1 MTTPSGPAT
10 VFPTLVRSSHGSETN
25 SPAPTP
31 KISSASIPVCAKG
44 HQYRTFPRPRCN
56 SCITA
61 RLEDPM
67 LAVRQPNGALVRP
80 PGTRLLL
87 HRPVGPQTV
96 VSLRAQPPP
105 VPPQS
110 NGIPPN
116 ITLVRP
122 QPASN
127 VAQLP
132 TGVSLVPPPRRAVL
146 RPPPV
151 EKPAETENSADST
164 DVENSLLVFPHLP
177 TYKVK
182 HVLFGPSS
190 LRPDVREGD
199 CEVFQA
205 KMRVPPEFV
214 RDLRTNRLDVQLR
227 VFAMKPDG
235 PEIAF
240 PAFCEVTFNGFL
252 VGLNGRLSATTI
264 KRSTLDA
271 PLTVTGKFNMT
282 SLNTLKIRWKRTNRI
297 PYYVLGVLV
306 RKQGVNELLAE
317 VQQSEVP
324 KKQTDELIRKAFPQ
338 DDDVRVDTVRI
349 PLTCPCSSTRISTPA
364 RSSKCEHLRCFDLK
378 NFILLNEKRNVWKCP
393 VCCKEAPLNTV
404 MVDKMFVDILKEMS
418 DRPNEDVEFFPDG
431 TWRVFQAAESNGEQ
445 RNGKAARDK
454 KSPPIQA
461 ALPSANV
468 EILDGDADSK
478 RQPSPFGVSKAN
490 PQEVITLDEEEPPM
504 PTTINVPPAKI
515 IRVEVP
521 PPVLEPSVP
530 PPPSARGSQKRK
542 SATVRCES
550 PSFKMLRIE
559 CVDENGHISEP
570 EVPEVVPTPS
580 PPPPPPRTTRCGRV
594 TRSSTCSSTRKSTR
608 R

>member
-10 VFPTLVRSSHGSETN
+10 VPPSHVGSSHGAETN

-31 KISSASIPVCAKG
+31 QDLRLDSGG
-44 HQYRTFPRPRCN
+44 HQYRAFPRPRCN
-56 SCITA
+56 SCLTA
-61 RLEDPM
+61 RLEDPS
-67 LAVRQPNGALVRP
+67 LAARQPNGALVRP

-87 HRPVGPQTV
+87 HRPAGPTTV
-96 VSLRAQPPP
+96 VALRAQPPRAAQP
-105 VPPQS
+105 NGVPA
-110 NGIPPN
+110 N
-116 ITLVRP
+116 ITLVRAP
-122 QPASN
+122 PASN
-127 VAQLP
+127 VPQLP
-132 TGVSLVPPPRRAVL
+132 ASVSLVPPARSVLL

-151 EKPAETENSADST
+151 EKPAETEDSADST
-164 DVENSLLVFPHLP
+164 DIENSMLVFPHLP

-190 LRPDVREGD
+190 LRPKVREGD
-199 CEVFQA
+199 CEVFEA
-205 KMRVPPEFV
+205 KMRVPSEFV

-227 VFAMKPDG
+227 VFAMKQDG

-264 KRSTLDA
+264 KRSTIDA
-271 PLTVTGKFNMT
+271 PLTVTAKFNMT
-282 SLNTLKIRWKRTNRI
+282 SPNTLKIRWKRTNRI

-317 VQQSEVP
+317 VQQNKVP

-364 RSSKCEHLRCFDLK
+364 RSSKCGHLRCFDLK

-404 MVDKMFVDILKEMS
+404 MVDKMFVDILKKMS
-418 DRPNEDVEFFPDG
+418 DRPHEDVEFFPDG
-431 TWRVFQAAESNGEQ
+431 TWRVFQPTEPNGEQ
-445 RNGKAARDK
+445 RSGKAARDK
-454 KSPPIQA
+454 KSPPMQA
-461 ALPSANV
+461 AVPSADV
-468 EILDGDADSK
+468 EVLDEDADSQ
-478 RQPSPFGVSKAN
+478 RRLLAAS

-504 PTTINVPPAKI
+504 PTTINVPPAAKI
-515 IRVEVP
+515 IRLEVP
-521 PPVLEPSVP
+521 PPVVEPPVP
-530 PPPSARGSQKRK
+530 RPPSARGSRKRK
-542 SATVRCES
+542 STTVRCES

-559 CVDENGHISEP
+559 CVDENGQVAEP
-570 EVPEVVPTPS
+570 EVQEVVPTPTP
-580 PPPPPPRTTRCGRV
+580 PPPPPPRTTRRGPV
-594 TRSSTCSSTRKSTR
+594 TRSSTR